1 MAKKPNLAAALA
13 ATKSPPEP
21 KVQAPVRTE
30 TSPITGKPQTARAPG
45 RAGQSN
51 ISGWFD
57 TSVKF
62 TLEELRLKRQREL
75 GRRVTVQELMGEAY
89 NDLFKKYG
97 FPEVAPSGT
106 QE

>member
-13 ATKSPPEP
+13 ATKTEPEP
-21 KVQAPVRTE
+21 VQAVAVEAGPL
-30 TSPITGKPQTARAPG
+30 TGKPTANRAPG
-45 RAGQSN
+45 REGQTN

-57 TSVKF
+57 SSVKF

-75 GRRVTVQELMGEAY
+75 GRRVTIQELMGEAY
-89 NDLFKKYG
+89 NELFKKYG
-97 FPEVAPSGT
+97 FPEVAPSGG